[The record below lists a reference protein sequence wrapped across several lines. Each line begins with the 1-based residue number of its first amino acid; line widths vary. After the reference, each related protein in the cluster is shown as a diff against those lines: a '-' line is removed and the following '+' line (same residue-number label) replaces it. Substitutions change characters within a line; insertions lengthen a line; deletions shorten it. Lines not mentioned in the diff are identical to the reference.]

1 MIEALEINADGY
13 ATSFVPQVYD
23 RATKIPSV
31 RSGKVMRSSY
41 STSWERKMKDKAER
55 QQFLGMKKE
64 ALAEAK
70 DKRKVRVE
78 RGGGERGGQTGG
90 RVTGA
95 ARSLSLHALPPHPP
109 RCPLQFTRGS
119 PSAVQAVAEK
129 HRILPAARNTSSLLC
144 RLLLSND
151 GSLRKRRR
159 PTRRRAWWCRRWV
172 CLWPGKG
179 VQGGQ
184 KEGQQFAVTCLE
196 Q

>member
-70 DKRKVRVE
+70 DKRKVCVK
-78 RGGGERGGQTGG
+78 GGGREEGGGQAGG
-90 RVTGA
+90 RRGRRGVC
-95 ARSLSLHALPPHPP
+95 RCMHCLH
-109 RCPLQFTRGS
+109 T
-119 PSAVQAVAEK
+119 
-129 HRILPAARNTSSLLC
+129 LPAARCDYILW
-144 RLLLSND
+144 LSFCYA
-151 GSLRKRRR
+151 G
-159 PTRRRAWWCRRWV
+159 C
-172 CLWPGKG
+172 C
-179 VQGGQ
+179 
-184 KEGQQFAVTCLE
+184 
-196 Q
+196 